1 MNLDKEDLKAIGD
14 MMDKKMLYFNN
25 IVVMPVLKEILDTQK
40 NMQQKIDDL
49 EPNVE
54 NLENN
59 NSRIERKLDA
69 VTDMLAVRVTD
80 QEKRIIKLELAVS

>member
-14 MMDKKMLYFNN
+14 LMDKKMLYFND

-49 EPNVE
+49 EPSVE

>member
-14 MMDKKMLYFNN
+14 MMDKKMLYFNE
-25 IVVMPVLKEILDTQK
+25 IVVMPVLKEILDTQI

-49 EPNVE
+49 EPSVE

-80 QEKRIIKLELAVS
+80 QEKRIIKLERAIA